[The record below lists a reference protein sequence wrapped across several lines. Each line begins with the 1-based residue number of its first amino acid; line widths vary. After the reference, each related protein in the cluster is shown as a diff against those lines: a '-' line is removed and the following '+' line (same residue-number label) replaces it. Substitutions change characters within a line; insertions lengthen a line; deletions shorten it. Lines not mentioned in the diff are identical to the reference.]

1 MILGA
6 PPLLSKES
14 PGLLRRLL
22 EALGGALHRGFL
34 GKSSRDYM
42 KQFNGSDEY
51 WSRATAAHLGWP
63 QNQPPKPNPN
73 RSRGVGDAA
82 KPAEPNIGGAAG
94 LPPEPE
100 FEPVH
105 GWTRRQF
112 DDYLA
117 RNPGYRST
125 YEAELRK
132 RCYATAPEVN
142 GSSLDWFGPWRI
154 NDDKTARNTDP
165 NGP

>member
-1 MILGA
+1 MM
-6 PPLLSKES
+6 SKER
-14 PGLLRRLL
+14 PGLLGRLL
-22 EALGGALHRGFL
+22 ETLGGALHRGFS
-34 GKSSRDYM
+34 GKSGRAYM

-51 WSRATAAHLGWP
+51 WSRATAAQLGWP
-63 QNQPPKPNPN
+63 QNQPPKP
-73 RSRGVGDAA
+73 D
-82 KPAEPNIGGAAG
+82 KPAGPNVGG

-117 RNPGYRST
+117 RNPDYEST

-132 RCYATAPEVN
+132 RCYATPPEVN
-142 GSSLDWFGPWRI
+142 GSSRDWFGPWRI
-154 NDDKTARNTDP
+154 NDDKAAGNTEP

>member
-6 PPLLSKES
+6 PPPLSKES

-22 EALGGALHRGFL
+22 EALAGALHRGFQ

-42 KQFNGSDEY
+42 KQFNGGDEY
-51 WSRATAAHLGWP
+51 WSRATTAHLGWP
-63 QNQPPKPNPN
+63 QNQPLKPDPN
-73 RSRGVGDAA
+73 L
-82 KPAEPNIGGAAG
+82 PNVGGAAG

-132 RCYATAPEVN
+132 RRYATAPEVN

-154 NDDKTARNTDP
+154 NDDQTDRDTDP

>member
-1 MILGA
+1 
-6 PPLLSKES
+6 
-14 PGLLRRLL
+14 
-22 EALGGALHRGFL
+22 
-34 GKSSRDYM
+34 M

-73 RSRGVGDAA
+73 RSRVGNAGQGL
-82 KPAEPNIGGAAG
+82 PSQILGGAAG

-100 FEPVH
+100 FEARSRVD
-105 GWTRRQF
+105 RRQF
-112 DDYLA
+112 DDYLV

-132 RCYATAPEVN
+132 RCYATLPKLTILTRLVLVHGELTMTKLPATPTQIGHSQAPESQT
-142 GSSLDWFGPWRI
+142 GSVVRFVI
-154 NDDKTARNTDP
+154 AI
-165 NGP
+165 

>member
-1 MILGA
+1 MV
-6 PPLLSKES
+6 SKER

-22 EALGGALHRGFL
+22 ETLGGALRSGFL

-51 WSRATAAHLGWP
+51 WSRAIAGQLGWP
-63 QNQPPKPNPN
+63 QNQPPKAH
-73 RSRGVGDAA
+73 AA
-82 KPAEPNIGGAAG
+82 KPAGPNVGGAAG

-117 RNPGYRST
+117 RNPGYKST

-132 RCYATAPEVN
+132 RCYATPPEVN
-142 GSSLDWFGPWRI
+142 GSSRDWFGPWRI
-154 NDDKTARNTDP
+154 NDDKATRNTEP

>member
-1 MILGA
+1 
-6 PPLLSKES
+6 
-14 PGLLRRLL
+14 
-22 EALGGALHRGFL
+22 
-34 GKSSRDYM
+34 M

-51 WSRATAAHLGWP
+51 WSRAIAAQLGWP
-63 QNQPPKPNPN
+63 QNQLPKP
-73 RSRGVGDAA
+73 DAA
-82 KPAEPNIGGAAG
+82 ELAGPSVGG
-94 LPPEPE
+94 LPPGPE

-112 DDYLA
+112 EDYLA

-132 RCYATAPEVN
+132 RCYATPPEVN
-142 GSSLDWFGPWRI
+142 GSSRDWFRAWRI
-154 NDDKTARNTDP
+154 NDDKAAGNTEP

>member
-1 MILGA
+1 MI
-6 PPLLSKES
+6 SKEH

-22 EALGGALHRGFL
+22 ETLAGALHRGFR
-34 GKSSRDYM
+34 GKSGRDYM

-63 QNQPPKPNPN
+63 QNQPPKP
-73 RSRGVGDAA
+73 DAA
-82 KPAEPNIGGAAG
+82 KSTGPKVGGVAG

-112 DDYLA
+112 EDYLA
-117 RNPGYRST
+117 RNPGYRPT

-132 RCYATAPEVN
+132 RCCATAPEVN
-142 GSSLDWFGPWRI
+142 GPSLDWFGPRRI
-154 NDDKTARNTDP
+154 NDDKAARSS
-165 NGP
+165 